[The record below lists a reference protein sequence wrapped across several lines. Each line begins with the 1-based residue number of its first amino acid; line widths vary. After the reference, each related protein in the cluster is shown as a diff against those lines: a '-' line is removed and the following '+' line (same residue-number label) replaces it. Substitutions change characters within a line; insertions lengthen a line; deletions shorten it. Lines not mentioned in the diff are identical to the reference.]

1 MKKKLIVIITASIV
15 GALALSVAIPFTILG
30 IRTASLKSDYSYLKE
45 DSTYKEKVEVAG
57 LELVKQHVSC
67 GYASIE
73 MISSYYGNTVTEDD
87 LDSRN
92 GAISTS
98 STNGFL
104 KEINKSIPNKMFTK
118 RTYLKHDTLLKEIHD
133 SLKNNNPVAIEWAA
147 KYENEWTLHF
157 SVVSGLD
164 LANDNVT
171 IYNPYGYIEN
181 INVDEFISRTS
192 FKAYKNI
199 PLFLNFGFAFGAFGK
214 NTIFYLPFKE
224 DPYLL

>member
-1 MKKKLIVIITASIV
+1 MKKKTKIIIITSV
-15 GALALSVAIPFTILG
+15 SSFVLALTLATAIPFTVLAVK
-30 IRTASLKSDYSYLKE
+30 TNNLKSDYTYLKE
-45 DSTYKEKVEVAG
+45 DTKYKEKVEVVG

-73 MISSYYGNTVTEDD
+73 MISSYYGNKVTEDD

-104 KEINKSIPNKMFTK
+104 KEINKSIPSKTFVK
-118 RTYLKHDTLLKEIHD
+118 CTYLKHDALLKEIHD
-133 SLKNNNPVAIEWAA
+133 SLKSNNPVAIEWAA

-181 INVDEFISRTS
+181 VNVDEFINRTT
-192 FKAYKNI
+192 FKAYKNM
-199 PLFLNFGFAFGAFGK
+199 PLFLNFGFAFGAFDK
-214 NTIFYLPFKE
+214 NAIFYSIN
-224 DPYLL
+224 